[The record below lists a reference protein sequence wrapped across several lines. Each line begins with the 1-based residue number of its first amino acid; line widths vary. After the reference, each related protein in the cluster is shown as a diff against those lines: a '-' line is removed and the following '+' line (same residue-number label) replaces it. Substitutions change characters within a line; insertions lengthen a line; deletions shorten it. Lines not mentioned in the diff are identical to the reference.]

1 MTREFPILYL
11 ARVLIEARTPLSVGT
26 GNADGVFDTSL
37 VRDANDLPAI
47 PATSLAGVLRALYAH
62 TFGQDATHSL
72 FGYSSTSGANNQALA
87 FPSRVV
93 ISWGALLDSHG
104 RAADGIIF
112 ETERMSTDPLY
123 SIVQRQK
130 DLPVHRNRVRLNHRG
145 TAMDTGKFDL
155 SILPAGHRFAFE
167 LRLWAKAEE
176 GEGEW
181 NRLLSLLTHPG
192 FRLGGSTRS
201 GLGAIHCVTQHTERY
216 DLRLP
221 ARVHALGLLGSDP
234 SHTHGLTSTPIQKS
248 MATHATWLEGTLTL
262 SARGLWRIGQ
272 GDLAL
277 GNPSKEPDLLPVTE
291 ERVQWENGRG
301 RIHTQRDILIPATS
315 LKGVISHRMSY
326 HARRHAGQWN
336 GAQNPDIPAPEV
348 CALFG
353 ELKDAPETRG
363 WAGCLYLDDT
373 YLGSHDEKH
382 ISLAHNTIDRFTG
395 GVRNHRLFDEQNLF
409 QGLFTV
415 RLVLDLGRLQKVA
428 AHRQISL
435 HDLQKAFKNAL
446 TDLCEGRL
454 ALGARSTSGNGFF
467 QGTFEGSLA
476 DP

>member
-181 NRLLSLLTHPG
+181 NRLLSLLTH
-192 FRLGGSTRS
+192 
-201 GLGAIHCVTQHTERY
+201 
-216 DLRLP
+216 
-221 ARVHALGLLGSDP
+221 
-234 SHTHGLTSTPIQKS
+234 
-248 MATHATWLEGTLTL
+248 
-262 SARGLWRIGQ
+262 
-272 GDLAL
+272 
-277 GNPSKEPDLLPVTE
+277 
-291 ERVQWENGRG
+291 
-301 RIHTQRDILIPATS
+301 
-315 LKGVISHRMSY
+315 
-326 HARRHAGQWN
+326 
-336 GAQNPDIPAPEV
+336 
-348 CALFG
+348 
-353 ELKDAPETRG
+353 
-363 WAGCLYLDDT
+363 
-373 YLGSHDEKH
+373 
-382 ISLAHNTIDRFTG
+382 
-395 GVRNHRLFDEQNLF
+395 
-409 QGLFTV
+409 
-415 RLVLDLGRLQKVA
+415 
-428 AHRQISL
+428 RQISL

-476 DP
+476 DPWPLDQGHFSSNGGNAMRRKTGCWRDVELHPIAHHYWGHGLCV